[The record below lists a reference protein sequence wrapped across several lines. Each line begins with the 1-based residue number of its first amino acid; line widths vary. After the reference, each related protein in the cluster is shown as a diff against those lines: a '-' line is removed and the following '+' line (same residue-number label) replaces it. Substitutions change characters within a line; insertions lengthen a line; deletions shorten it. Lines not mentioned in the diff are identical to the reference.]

1 MENRKIIFMGTPQ
14 IAADVLQKLIDAG
27 ADICLVVTQPDK
39 KTGRKQTL
47 VHSPVKKLAL
57 EHDIPVFQPERIRK
71 DFQAVI
77 DADAALAVT
86 CAYGQIV
93 PEEVLNAPKHGCVNL
108 HGSLLPLYRGA
119 APIQRALWDGQTKT
133 GMALMQMEKGMDT
146 GGVMDVAE
154 LEILPEDNTTT
165 LFEKMGHLAG
175 DLIVKNLDV
184 LLSGKA
190 VFEPQNEAAATYA
203 AMISKE
209 DEKIDFS
216 KSDAQIC
223 SQIRA
228 LALQPGA
235 WLMAGGK
242 KLKILKASYLP
253 ERLDEFGTFV
263 KEGKKILSLQLHD
276 GRLLLELMQPEGK
289 PVMKTADFMNGQ
301 GRSLIGRKIDEVM

>member
-190 VFEPQNEAAATYA
+190 VFEPQNEAAAT
-203 AMISKE
+203 
-209 DEKIDFS
+209 
-216 KSDAQIC
+216 
-223 SQIRA
+223 
-228 LALQPGA
+228 
-235 WLMAGGK
+235 
-242 KLKILKASYLP
+242 
-253 ERLDEFGTFV
+253 
-263 KEGKKILSLQLHD
+263 
-276 GRLLLELMQPEGK
+276 
-289 PVMKTADFMNGQ
+289 
-301 GRSLIGRKIDEVM
+301 